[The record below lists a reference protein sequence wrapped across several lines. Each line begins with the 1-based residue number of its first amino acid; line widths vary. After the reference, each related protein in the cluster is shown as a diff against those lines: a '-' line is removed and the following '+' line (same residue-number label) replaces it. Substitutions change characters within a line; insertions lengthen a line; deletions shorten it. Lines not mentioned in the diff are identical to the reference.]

1 MPVVTRQV
9 SSVRGTK
16 SSRPVPPPVLGVI
29 RVPEPV
35 LTGLYCHNETPLLIS
50 IIHQIQLIRG
60 ITNEDVIRFGR
71 EVFKVT
77 GMTVLM
83 PIFSVLA
90 VSRTPA
96 PLKAISVISSLM
108 PGLRAL

>member
-35 LTGLYCHNETPLLIS
+35 LTGLYCHNETPLLITR

-60 ITNEDVIRFGR
+60 ITN
-71 EVFKVT
+71 
-77 GMTVLM
+77 
-83 PIFSVLA
+83 
-90 VSRTPA
+90 
-96 PLKAISVISSLM
+96 
-108 PGLRAL
+108 

>member
-35 LTGLYCHNETPLLIS
+35 LTGLYR

-60 ITNEDVIRFGR
+60 IT
-71 EVFKVT
+71 K
-77 GMTVLM
+77 
-83 PIFSVLA
+83 
-90 VSRTPA
+90 
-96 PLKAISVISSLM
+96 
-108 PGLRAL
+108 